1 MEEQKNMKRFLALV
15 CLSAVAV
22 MGCSKGKTI
31 ATIGSQSITAETV
44 QKRINETPPVYR
56 NFLSTPAG
64 KKQFIDL
71 LVRERAVI
79 EAAKKSGFENRKE
92 YKDSITQ
99 FQQDQQRK
107 LKEYK
112 ESLLMETYLQD
123 LRNSDLKVTGAEI
136 DKFYN
141 EHAADYQHPEEVV
154 ARHILVPTKEEAEK
168 ALARVTAGEDF
179 GKVAAEMS
187 TDSVSA
193 KRGGEIGPFRKGDL
207 LPEFEAAV
215 FPLKIGQISGVVKTQ
230 FGYHVIKK
238 VSEKVLPAVSAE
250 QAKDGIGRLL
260 EKEKFDKWL
269 EATKSK
275 YGVRVDY
282 DAMNAVPVAQESA
295 MPATPDNMPQQ
306 AQPQQQQ
313 TPPAKTK
320 KAK

>member
-1 MEEQKNMKRFLALV
+1 MKRFLALV

-22 MGCSKGKTI
+22 SGCSKGKTI

-56 NFLSTPAG
+56 SFLSTPAG
-64 KKQFIDL
+64 KRQFIDL

-92 YKDSITQ
+92 YKSSITQ
-99 FQQDQQRK
+99 FEADQQRK

-123 LRNSDLKVTGAEI
+123 LRNSDLKVTEAEI
-136 DKFYN
+136 EKYYN
-141 EHAADYQHPEEVV
+141 EHSADYQRPSEVV
-154 ARHILVPTKEEAEK
+154 ARHILVSTKEEADK
-168 ALARVTAGEDF
+168 ALDRVSAGEDF
-179 GKVAAEMS
+179 GKVAGEMS

-207 LPEFEAAV
+207 LPEFEVAV
-215 FPLKIGQISGVVKTQ
+215 FPLKNGQVSGIVKTQ
-230 FGYHVIKK
+230 FGFHIIKK
-238 VSEKVLPAVSAE
+238 VSEKVLPAINPD

-269 EATKSK
+269 ESTKSK
-275 YGVRVDY
+275 YGVRIDY
-282 DAMNAVPVAQESA
+282 DAMNAVPVAQENPVEG
-295 MPATPDNMPQQ
+295 MPENM
-306 AQPQQQQ
+306 QPQQPQ
-313 TPPAKTK
+313 TAP

>member
-1 MEEQKNMKRFLALV
+1 MKKALALV
-15 CLSAVAV
+15 CLFAVV
-22 MGCSKGKTI
+22 SGCSKGKTI
-31 ATIGSQSITAETV
+31 ATVGSETITADTV

-79 EAAKKSGFENRKE
+79 ESAKQSGFENRKE
-92 YKDSITQ
+92 YKETLSQ
-99 FQQDQQRK
+99 FEQDQKRR

-123 LRNSDLKVTGAEI
+123 LRSSDLKVTGAEI
-136 DKFYN
+136 DKYYS
-141 EHAADYQHPEEVV
+141 EHANDYLHPAEVV

-168 ALARVTAGEDF
+168 ALERVNKGEDF
-179 GKVAAEMS
+179 AKVAAEMS

-215 FPLKIGQISGVVKTQ
+215 FPLKNGQVSGVVQTQ

-238 VSEKVLPAVSAE
+238 VSEKVLPAVNAE
-250 QAKDGIGRLL
+250 QAKEGISRFL

-269 EATKSK
+269 EQTKNK
-275 YGVRVDY
+275 FGVHVDY
-282 DAMNAVPVAQESA
+282 DAMNAVPVAKDATPPSA
-295 MPATPDNMPQQ
+295 MPPDAISQ
-306 AQPQQQQ
+306 ARQSVAPRH
-313 TPPAKTK
+313 AKA
-320 KAK
+320 AK